1 MVHQQIIIV
10 AGNTTITDTVTT
22 TSILQC
28 RCRGEIYFAMKEP
41 SSATPPEV
49 RYCTGVY
56 DERYEPVYRYISRQ
70 LAKDETLDEVLL
82 DDLKLKEAVDI
93 FHILKGEELNKRKA
107 AGEIIGDVYK
117 LVPQEDKPVGQYV
130 VRDDFLPQ

>member
-1 MVHQQIIIV
+1 MEQQQIIIV

-28 RCRGEIYFAMKEP
+28 RCRGEIYLAMKEP
-41 SSATPPEV
+41 SCATLPEV

-70 LAKDETLDEVLL
+70 LAKDETLDELL
-82 DDLKLKEAVDI
+82 LNDLKLEETVNI

-107 AGEIIGDVYK
+107 AGEVLGDVYK
-117 LVPQEDKPVGQYV
+117 LVPQDKPVGQHV